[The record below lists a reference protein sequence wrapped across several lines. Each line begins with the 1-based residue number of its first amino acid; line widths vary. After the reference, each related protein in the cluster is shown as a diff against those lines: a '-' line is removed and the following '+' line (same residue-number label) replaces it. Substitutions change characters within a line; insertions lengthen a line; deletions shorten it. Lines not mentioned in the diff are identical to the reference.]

1 MDEQGWPRAARA
13 ARRYTSSRLHAITL
27 LPAAV
32 RSGTMTGVR
41 SLSRHAFGPGR

>member
-13 ARRYTSSRLHAITL
+13 ARRYMSSRLHAITL
-27 LPAAV
+27 LPTAV
-32 RSGTMTGVR
+32 LAGRMTGVK